1 MPVRPALLA
10 LTVVAAIGA
19 GAPATR
25 AQVPASDTLVTVPV
39 RGQDISIRICRPE
52 GPDTA
57 PLVVVNHGS
66 PAKPEQRPAMSPT
79 ACTHEVAAWFLR
91 RGYVVAFPLR
101 RGYGANGGA
110 WAENYGRCDSPDFV
124 RGGLETAADIDAAVR
139 HLHTLAFVRPKGTIV
154 VGQSAGGWGTV
165 ALASRTPET
174 VAAFVN
180 FAGGRG
186 GWAQGRANTNCVPSA
201 LVRSAGYYGA
211 TARAPML
218 WIYTENDTFFAP
230 DLSKAMHGAFV
241 AAGGKAEFTL
251 LAAFGNDG
259 HGLFFA
265 RNGSRIW
272 GPLVEPFLA
281 ANRAT
286 D

>member
-1 MPVRPALLA
+1 MPARLAMFLLTALVAWSSGPALA
-10 LTVVAAIGA
+10 Q
-19 GAPATR
+19 APASE
-25 AQVPASDTLVTVPV
+25 ALVSIPV

-52 GPDTA
+52 GRDTA

-66 PAKPEQRPAMSPT
+66 PPKPEKRPGMAPT
-79 ACTHEVAAWFLR
+79 ACSHEVAAWFQR

-139 HLHTLAFVRPKGTIV
+139 HLHSLAYVRPEGTIV

-186 GWAQGRANTNCVPSA
+186 GWAQGRANTNCAPSA
-201 LVRSAGYYGA
+201 LVRSAGHYGA
-211 TARAPML
+211 SARAPML

-241 AAGGKAEFTL
+241 AAGGKAEFAL
-251 LAAFGNDG
+251 LPAFGNDG

-281 ANRAT
+281 ANRAP